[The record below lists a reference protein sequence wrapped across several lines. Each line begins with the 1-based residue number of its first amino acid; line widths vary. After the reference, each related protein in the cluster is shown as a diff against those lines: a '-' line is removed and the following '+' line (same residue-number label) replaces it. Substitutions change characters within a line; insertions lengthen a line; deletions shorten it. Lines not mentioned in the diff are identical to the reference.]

1 MIPRFAENDL
11 LQRLSYFPA
20 VALLGPRQVGKTT
33 LAQLVQSKLGRSS
46 VYFDLER
53 SSDLAKF
60 QQDPVLFLEQFAD
73 QTVILD
79 EIHRL
84 PNLFPDLRGLID
96 RNRQPGRFVL
106 LGSASP
112 DLLKNNSE
120 SLTGRIA
127 YVELTPFQLR
137 ELPHTDYQTHWLR
150 GGFPNSMLAPTTDL
164 SAIWRDDFIRNY
176 VERDLPQLGLSA
188 SPIQSQRLLTL
199 LANQQGGL
207 LNQSALANALQVRN
221 PLMTSYLNFLEQ
233 AFLVRRLQP
242 YYTNIGKRLTKTPK
256 LYLRDTGLLHQ
267 LLRLYDA
274 SALFGHPVVGG
285 SWEGYVIEQLL
296 PMLRYDQLPFF
307 YRTADGA
314 EVDLVIESQ
323 GQIQLAI
330 EIKLSDTPT
339 LSKGITVALQDLGN
353 PPLLVVTPS
362 ASSYQLRQNVTICS
376 VADLPAQ
383 LATLL
388 VDTK

>member
-1 MIPRFAENDL
+1 MIPRFAEIDL

-33 LAQLVQSKLGRSS
+33 LAHLVQQQLGKPS

-60 QQDPVLFLEQFAD
+60 QQDPVLFLEQFAN

-112 DLLKNNSE
+112 DLLKNTSE

-137 ELPHTDYQTHWLR
+137 ELPDTDYQTHWLR
-150 GGFPNSMLAPTTDL
+150 GGFPNSMLAPTIAL
-164 SAIWRDDFIRNY
+164 SAIWREDFIRNY

-188 SPIQSQRLLTL
+188 SPIQAQRLLTL

-221 PLMTSYLNFLEQ
+221 PLMSSYLNFLEQ

-242 YYTNIGKRLTKTPK
+242 YYANIGKRLIKTPK

-267 LLRLYDA
+267 LIRLYDT
-274 SALFGHPVVGG
+274 SALFGHPIVGG
-285 SWEGYVIEQLL
+285 SWEGYVLEQVL
-296 PMLRYDQLPFF
+296 PLLRYDQLPFF

-314 EVDLVIESQ
+314 ELDVVIESQ
-323 GQIQLAI
+323 GRIQLAI

-353 PPLLVVTPS
+353 PPLLVITPS
-362 ASSYQLRQNVTICS
+362 SATYQLRQNVTVCS
-376 VADLPAQ
+376 VVNLPELLGNL
-383 LATLL
+383 LASN
-388 VDTK
+388 

>member
-1 MIPRFAENDL
+1 MIPRLAQSDL
-11 LQRLSYFPA
+11 LQRLAYFPA
-20 VALLGPRQVGKTT
+20 VALLGPRQAGKTT
-33 LAQLVQSKLGRSS
+33 LAQLVQINVGRPS

-60 QQDPVLFLEQFAD
+60 QHDPVLFLEQFAN

-96 RNRQPGRFVL
+96 RNRLPGRFIL

-112 DLLKNNSE
+112 DLLKNTSE

-127 YVELTPFQLR
+127 YVELTPFLLR
-137 ELPHTDYQTHWLR
+137 ELPVADYQTHWLR
-150 GGFPNSMLAPTTDL
+150 GGFPNSMLAPTTDI
-164 SAIWRDDFIRNY
+164 SVIWREDFIRNY
-176 VERDLPQLGLSA
+176 VERDLPQLGLPA
-188 SPIQSQRLLTL
+188 SPTQSQRLLTL

-221 PLMTSYLNFLEQ
+221 PVMTSYLSFLEQ

-242 YYTNIGKRLTKTPK
+242 YYTNVGKRLTKAPK
-256 LYLRDTGLLHQ
+256 LYLRDSGLLHQ
-267 LLRLYDA
+267 LLRLYDT
-274 SALFGHPVVGG
+274 SSLFGHPVVGG
-285 SWEGYVIEQLL
+285 SWEGYVLEQIIPL
-296 PMLRYDQLPFF
+296 LRYDQLPFF

-314 EVDLVIESQ
+314 ELDLVVESQ
-323 GQIQLAI
+323 GKIQLAV

-339 LSKGITVALQDLGN
+339 LSKGVTVALQDLGN

-362 ASSYQLRQNVTICS
+362 SVTYQLRQNVTVCS
-376 VADLPAQ
+376 VVDLPDQ
-383 LATLL
+383 LAKLL
-388 VDTK
+388 H